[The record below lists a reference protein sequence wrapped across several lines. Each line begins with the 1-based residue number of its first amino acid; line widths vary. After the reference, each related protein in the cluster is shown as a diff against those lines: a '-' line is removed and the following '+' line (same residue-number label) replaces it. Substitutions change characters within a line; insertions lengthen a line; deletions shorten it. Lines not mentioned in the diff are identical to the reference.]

1 MYIMK
6 ENWFL
11 QILQFMYVDW
21 LHFAGVFIVMILILR
36 TLIGISSMLFE
47 TIQVLVRG
55 YDTRRNEQD
64 DLNNNAS

>member
-21 LHFAGVFIVMILILR
+21 LHFAGVFIVMLLLLR
-36 TLIGISSMLFE
+36 TITGISSMLFE

>member
-1 MYIMK
+1 MK

-21 LHFAGVFIVMILILR
+21 QHFAGVFIVMILILR
-36 TLIGISSMLFE
+36 TITGISSMLFE

-55 YDTRRNEQD
+55 YDAQRNEQD
-64 DLNNNAS
+64 SLNDNVS